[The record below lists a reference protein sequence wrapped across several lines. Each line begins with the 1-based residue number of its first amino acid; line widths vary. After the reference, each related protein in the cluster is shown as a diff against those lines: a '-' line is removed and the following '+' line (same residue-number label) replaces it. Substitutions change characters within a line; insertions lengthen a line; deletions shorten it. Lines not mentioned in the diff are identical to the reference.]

1 MVCLQEAD
9 YKSLMSVGLLNRQE
23 DSLEMGKAKEEDRI
37 YEQIGRRLYA
47 YRSRSGM
54 TLRDVSEAT
63 GLSPSYL
70 SKLESGKVGVSV
82 VNLDKI
88 VTAIGLSG
96 IELVMSE
103 TDPEDSSSWLTR
115 ADHRTRVVVDAG
127 VMYEEVTPRIP
138 KFGLSAALFRCQ
150 PGYNSGE
157 MTTHKGDEFRYV
169 VKGRFRF
176 CMADEEFV
184 LHAGDTISHPS
195 SVPHCWENI
204 GSEEGIF
211 LVVSTLPPIDL

>member
-1 MVCLQEAD
+1 MTQD
-9 YKSLMSVGLLNRQE
+9 NNK
-23 DSLEMGKAKEEDRI
+23 I
-37 YEQIGRRLYA
+37 YEQIGRRLHA

-54 TLRDVSEAT
+54 TLRDVSETT

-96 IELVMSE
+96 IGLVMSE
-103 TDPEDSSSWLTR
+103 SDSEDSTSWVTR
-115 ADHRTRVVVDAG
+115 ADRRTRIVVEDG
-127 VMYEEVTPRIP
+127 IMYEEVTPRIP
-138 KFGLSAALFRCQ
+138 EFGLSSVLFRCQ
-150 PGYNSGE
+150 PGDNSGE

-169 VKGRFRF
+169 IKGKFRF
-176 CMADEEFV
+176 CIADEQFI

-195 SVPHCWENI
+195 TVPHCWENI
-204 GSEEGIF
+204 GSEEGVF